1 MPVPLRKAHRKH
13 RRFVIPP
20 KSNTQL
26 PWEPSPRDP
35 LGFVLVIPFY
45 IKPSDTGLKT
55 DTLGEETEVS
65 GSAFV
70 GASE

>member
-1 MPVPLRKAHRKH
+1 MILHKAHRKH
-13 RRFVIPP
+13 RRLIIPL

-26 PWEPSPRDP
+26 PWEPLPQEP
-35 LGFVLVIPFY
+35 LGFVPVIPFY

-70 GASE
+70 GGSE